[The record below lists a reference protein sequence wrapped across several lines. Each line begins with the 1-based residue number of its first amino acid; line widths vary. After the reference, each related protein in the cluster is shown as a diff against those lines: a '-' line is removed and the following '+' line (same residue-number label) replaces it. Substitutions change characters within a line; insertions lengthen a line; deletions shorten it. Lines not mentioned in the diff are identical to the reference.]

1 MSDMIYRRDAV
12 SKVQLYV
19 ALGDFAEAGRWMKR
33 VHPGWLPELL
43 ADPSDI
49 VQKMADRRFR
59 RAPAAQKL

>member
-1 MSDMIYRRDAV
+1 MIYRRDAV

-33 VHPGWLPELL
+33 VHLSWLPELL

-49 VQKMADRRFR
+49 VRKMANRRLGR
-59 RAPAAQKL
+59 ETVA